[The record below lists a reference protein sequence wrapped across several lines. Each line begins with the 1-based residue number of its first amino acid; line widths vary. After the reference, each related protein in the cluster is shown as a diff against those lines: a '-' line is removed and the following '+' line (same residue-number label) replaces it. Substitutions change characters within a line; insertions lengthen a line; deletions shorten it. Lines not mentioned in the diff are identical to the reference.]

1 MKINY
6 VLVDDANYKRRD
18 ARQPRTENKNIQVGE
33 ALIGRILPQPPP
45 RQMISEEEL
54 RLVTDM
60 VRQSG
65 YFERNKTGDVDQ
77 ALIRQLIRSGLSP
90 ELSLFIFLSGQ
101 TGGIPGASEPPRDE
115 GAQGCAE
122 QESGQ
127 LCREFDCSAAP
138 TDDRQRTC
146 E

>member
-6 VLVDDANYKRRD
+6 VLVDDVSCKKRED
-18 ARQPRTENKNIQVGE
+18 RQPRTQNKNIQVGE
-33 ALIGRILPQPPP
+33 ALIGRVLPQPPP

-90 ELSLFIFLSGQ
+90 LLSLFIFLSGQ
-101 TGGIPGASEPPRDE
+101 AGGFPGASQPSRGG

-138 TDDRQRTC
+138 SAD
-146 E
+146 